1 MELFRNS
8 LQNLCK
14 GGHDMRFGV
23 CTGLDNLGA
32 LAEAGYDYIE
42 ITVAGDLKPE
52 KPEDEVLPALEGRLR
67 ESPLR
72 AETYNVLLPGDLKIV
87 GPDLN
92 AARQER
98 YLEAAF
104 SRARALGGQVVVF
117 GSGVARGIPEGYAV
131 EDAYR
136 QLREFVTRAGDA
148 AARHG
153 LTVAIEPLNRGE
165 CNVINSVGEA
175 MGLARA
181 VSHPAVGVLSDLY
194 HIAAEGQTYTETRDA
209 GPLLK
214 HVHVAGQE
222 GRRAP
227 IHADL
232 EFLTGY
238 FRAVKESGYDVRVS
252 VEGSWQNLPVQAA
265 ETLDTL
271 QRAWEAA

>member
-1 MELFRNS
+1 
-8 LQNLCK
+8 
-14 GGHDMRFGV
+14 MRFGV
-23 CTGLDNLGA
+23 CTSLDNLGA
-32 LAEAGYDYIE
+32 LAGAGFDYIE

-52 KPEDEVLPALEGRLR
+52 QPEDKVLPALEAAVGG
-67 ESPLR
+67 SSLR
-72 AETYNVLLPGDLKIV
+72 AEAYNVLLPGDLKVV
-87 GPDLN
+87 GPAVN

-117 GSGVARGIPEGYAV
+117 GSGGARGIPEGYAV
-131 EDAYR
+131 EDAHR
-136 QLREFVTRAGDA
+136 QLQEFLTRAGDA

-175 MGLARA
+175 MELARA

-194 HIAAEGQTYTETRDA
+194 HVTVEGQTYAETRDA

-227 IHADL
+227 NPRRLRISHGVL
-232 EFLTGY
+232 PG
-238 FRAVKESGYDVRVS
+238 R
-252 VEGSWQNLPVQAA
+252 EGKRL
-265 ETLDTL
+265 
-271 QRAWEAA
+271 